1 MKFKK
6 TYAALIISIA
16 LFPLTVGAKPEV
28 LQETGDFASELHA
41 PKIPN
46 KQISNVATYMSRQ
59 LKSFP
64 KLPGC
69 KVELCDDYIIKY
81 SVKVSRLFAPNEF
94 NLLNQATEY
103 LAPILPFL
111 RHYGKYKVILTMHT
125 DYTGSEEY
133 REILCDNRLLS
144 LNDFFDTKIGA
155 RCLIL
160 SFAMSDTMPL
170 FPNNSYK
177 YRDENRR
184 LEVYILPGPTFM
196 DDFKFKK

>member
-1 MKFKK
+1 MKFKPSFK
-6 TYAALIISIA
+6 TILLALVLS
-16 LFPLTVGAKPEV
+16 PLASQAESLLSQV
-28 LQETGDFASELHA
+28 QEDFISELHTPA
-41 PKIPN
+41 VPN

-64 KLPGC
+64 KLPGA
-69 KVELCDDYIIKY
+69 KVELCDEYIIKY
-81 SVKVSRLFAPNEF
+81 SVKVSHLFAPNEF

-103 LAPILPFL
+103 LAPVLPFL

-125 DYTGSEEY
+125 DDTGSEDY
-133 REILCDNRLLS
+133 RDILCDNRLLS

-155 RCLIL
+155 RTLV
-160 SFAMSDTMPL
+160 SGFSMSDKMPL

-184 LEVYILPGPTFM
+184 LEVYIVPGPTFFN
-196 DDFKFKK
+196 DFKFKK